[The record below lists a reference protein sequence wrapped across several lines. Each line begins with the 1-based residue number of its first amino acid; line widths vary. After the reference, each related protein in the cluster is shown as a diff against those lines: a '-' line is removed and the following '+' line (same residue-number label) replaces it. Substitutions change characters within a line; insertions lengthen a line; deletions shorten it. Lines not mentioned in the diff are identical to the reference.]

1 MKTEIKDKS
10 GKTLFTAE
18 EHNGMLDI
26 NDASGKKLCCIA
38 HDGTRLQVM
47 DANDKIIS
55 QIDSKTRK
63 VEKVPM

>member
-10 GKTLFTAE
+10 GKVLFTAE
-18 EHNGMLDI
+18 VEGSMLNI

-47 DANDKIIS
+47 DANDRIIS